1 MLVTYTPKGLLQTTV
16 FRKPTHT
23 AKYLP
28 FSSHHLLQQKFS
40 ITPAHFSQA
49 EDIIKENE
57 LKKDEI
63 RTINNTLITNGFPTF
78 HRKRRP
84 ARSESES
91 QQTKI
96 MTVIPTCRV
105 SLNLLSVFCS
115 KLVWGWLWSLYVSCL
130 IFFVSPKTKFWTNK
144 NRALLIKYLVVTAM
158 QRMYIGET
166 GPGLETRKRELIDAL
181 KNFELKKF
189 ALCQHVAENN
199 HSIDWDNA
207 KILRRECWHKR
218 RIAEGYLIKQKSLEL
233 NVLNRN
239 DGLIVPSV
247 YQSLSAKNLF

>member
-1 MLVTYTPKGLLQTTV
+1 MSMKYMVLWIKLRRRIHHYLNTICNSIKFTREEKNEGSLAFLDMLVTCTPKGLLQTTV

-28 FSSHHLLQQKFS
+28 FSSHHPLQQKFS

-158 QRMYIGET
+158 QCMYIGET
-166 GPGLETRKRELIDAL
+166 GPGLETRRREHIDEV
-181 KNFELKKF
+181 KIF
-189 ALCQHVAENN
+189 
-199 HSIDWDNA
+199 IDWDNA
-207 KILRRECWHKR
+207 KILRREPH
-218 RIAEGYLIKQKSLEL
+218 
-233 NVLNRN
+233 
-239 DGLIVPSV
+239 
-247 YQSLSAKNLF
+247 